1 MNKQKLNWADMNSDD
16 DNDDIFFDTIT
27 NVNIDEIPTTKKIKS
42 VTNDVNSLYIKQE
55 NERKKN
61 KTLKNFQIST
71 QSSTKSS
78 TQSSTQSNTQSST
91 QENEWK
97 VVSKKK
103 RNSKCYT
110 CFPRKK
116 VLEHIIEKN
125 EYVSFH
131 HDLCNRNII
140 VVTPNNHFSS
150 FDSINPTLISNL
162 FLCTHKFCL
171 DWNIKDYSVTY
182 SQGEWQSHDHFH
194 LKIKTHENIIKR
206 LRGDHWRR
214 QKLLKER
221 NAV

>member
-1 MNKQKLNWADMNSDD
+1 MNKQKLDWADMNSDD
-16 DNDDIFFDTIT
+16 EVEDILFGTIT
-27 NVNIDEIPTTKKIKS
+27 NVNINEIPKTKKIIS
-42 VTNDVNSLYIKQE
+42 NTNDVNSLYIEQE
-55 NERKKN
+55 NKRKKEQKEQKVN
-61 KTLKNFQIST
+61 KSQ
-71 QSSTKSS
+71 
-78 TQSSTQSNTQSST
+78 
-91 QENEWK
+91 NEWK
-97 VVSKKK
+97 VVTKKK
-103 RNSKCYT
+103 KNSKCYT

-140 VVTPNNHFSS
+140 VVTPNKHFSS
-150 FDSINPTLISNL
+150 FDCVSPALISNL

-182 SQGEWQSHDHFH
+182 SQGDWQSHEHFH
-194 LKIKTHENIIKR
+194 LKIKTHENTIKR

-214 QKLLKER
+214 QKILKER